1 MYPQNVQ
8 NNLKVKLGIFVF
20 LLKYLHDFTPF
31 IKKRTSN
38 F

>member
-1 MYPQNVQ
+1 MFVQNVQ

-20 LLKYLHDFTPF
+20 QPKYLHDFTPF
-31 IKKRTSN
+31 IKKRTSY